1 MKRVTLFLFCAALL
15 LCSCVRESEPD
26 SNVKAVVKLSV
37 SDILSS
43 SATITV
49 ESRQKDVTGYLLLPP
64 QKYDDVAPYLSM
76 DAIEK
81 LAIIKDKAQKQESLT
96 PLRVQGLKPRNK
108 YFVGVVGIDSG
119 GEVITAP
126 VFTTFETVTLN
137 TALSTVY
144 EGRTPEGKYAFKA
157 KLSPDPSTVKF
168 KYVFDGKYIASTA
181 AELRELLLSSSPDV
195 KTATEAVELRIE
207 SETKKVM
214 LAALPFDLDENEG
227 QLSSLLSAGD
237 MTLVT
242 VDIDG
247 VQTLESTEEDDNVY
261 EGMVNVP
268 STAEFTVTISG
279 EQYGFLSWSGVGGVG
294 SFTEKYNIAYPPVGL
309 NAAQNDTRPLS
320 YSVSKSIGRMAKIS
334 DGGNKFWIS
343 LGGPAKLFVRIDLGN
358 ADGIPRYYFRLP
370 DEENVILYESF
381 DLFAYSGDYMK
392 PANGCAVPLALDK
405 VDGTEPGTMQ
415 AWNLTNA
422 QGANKNEVGYEKTW
436 FDYPEQ
442 LHGKVLA
449 PQTYIRNRDLSGWKI
464 LNGGERVGALQLS
477 VSGKN
482 TFGRLETP
490 ELSSLTESTNLKL
503 ELDLARF
510 SGASKNRIAVRVEGG
525 GSFSRGEVTVD
536 GKSKKTLTVSG
547 NEFLVGYEGDVCP
560 PTVSNGT
567 VDKPVSHFVFDISG
581 AVSTTKIVIDTS
593 VDANEKGDNANAS
606 RCFVFEL
613 KLSKL

>member
-1 MKRVTLFLFCAALL
+1 M
-15 LCSCVRESEPD
+15 
-26 SNVKAVVKLSV
+26 
-37 SDILSS
+37 
-43 SATITV
+43 
-49 ESRQKDVTGYLLLPP
+49 
-64 QKYDDVAPYLSM
+64 
-76 DAIEK
+76 
-81 LAIIKDKAQKQESLT
+81 
-96 PLRVQGLKPRNK
+96 
-108 YFVGVVGIDSG
+108 
-119 GEVITAP
+119 
-126 VFTTFETVTLN
+126 
-137 TALSTVY
+137 
-144 EGRTPEGKYAFKA
+144 
-157 KLSPDPSTVKF
+157 
-168 KYVFDGKYIASTA
+168 
-181 AELRELLLSSSPDV
+181 
-195 KTATEAVELRIE
+195 
-207 SETKKVM
+207 
-214 LAALPFDLDENEG
+214 
-227 QLSSLLSAGD
+227 
-237 MTLVT
+237 
-242 VDIDG
+242 
-247 VQTLESTEEDDNVY
+247 
-261 EGMVNVP
+261 
-268 STAEFTVTISG
+268 
-279 EQYGFLSWSGVGGVG
+279 
-294 SFTEKYNIAYPPVGL
+294 
-309 NAAQNDTRPLS
+309 
-320 YSVSKSIGRMAKIS
+320 
-334 DGGNKFWIS
+334 
-343 LGGPAKLFVRIDLGN
+343 
-358 ADGIPRYYFRLP
+358 
-370 DEENVILYESF
+370 ILYESF

-510 SGASKNRIAVRVEGG
+510 SGASKNRIAVRVEDG

-547 NEFLVGYEGDVCP
+547 NEFLVGYEADVCP